1 MRFHIRELILWP
13 RDPQLPPKRVPFKVG
28 SLNVISGVSRTGKSA
43 VIPIIDYCLGSDTC
57 TIPVSTIR
65 DRCSWF
71 GIIVSTAQGEKLLA
85 RREPGSQRA
94 TGDMFVLDGVT
105 VEPPLGTPIKNTT
118 VDAVKRALDELAGL
132 TLLDFDPDRAGVGF
146 KGRPSFRDLMA
157 FTFQPQNIIAN
168 QNVLFFKADTHEHRE
183 KIRTIFPYVLGALS
197 PEILAKQHE
206 LGQLRKDLSRKER
219 ELSTL
224 QAISE
229 RWIAEI
235 RAWESQARE
244 LGLITGAPDPE
255 AKVSTVIDQLRGVV
269 RLAGNLPNVTEDT
282 ISASVKELV
291 ALQREES
298 ERATAVAQLR
308 RRLSEMEQLRETA
321 TQYKGQLQV
330 QRDRLQVSKWLSNL
344 HATDHACPLCG
355 QQMASARE
363 GVAALLAALEK
374 IEQSAGQFVGVPAAF
389 DRELQHVR
397 EDLRPAMEQLNG
409 IRHRIRVLSRDS
421 EEAKARQDATLEAS
435 RFMGRLEQSL
445 EHYERLGNDGDLA
458 AEVADLRERVR
469 ALEVAVQ
476 EGEIGNRMNLA
487 LKRVSR
493 HAEQLMPDLDSERPG
508 DPLSLS
514 VSDLTIRVTGK
525 EREDYLWEIGSGSN
539 WLSYHLAIMLAL
551 QKFFLSLPAS
561 PVPSFLVFDQPSQ
574 VYFPKRLAERPN
586 EEGTE
591 LDPAYRDQDVD
602 AVRKAFQVLA
612 AAAKDAH
619 GNLQIIVLD
628 HATDTVW
635 GGIQPLNA
643 VVEWRDGEKL
653 VPEDWP
659 SVSGAASAPPSAP

>member
-1 MRFHIRELILWP
+1 
-13 RDPQLPPKRVPFKVG
+13 
-28 SLNVISGVSRTGKSA
+28 
-43 VIPIIDYCLGSDTC
+43 
-57 TIPVSTIR
+57 
-65 DRCSWF
+65 
-71 GIIVSTAQGEKLLA
+71 
-85 RREPGSQRA
+85 
-94 TGDMFVLDGVT
+94 MFVLDGVT
-105 VEPPLGTPIKNTT
+105 VESPLSTPIKNTT

-224 QAISE
+224 QKISE

-235 RAWESQARE
+235 KAWESQARE
-244 LGLITGAPDPE
+244 LGLITSTPDPE

-269 RLAGNLPNVTEDT
+269 RLAGNLPNVSEDT

-344 HATDHACPLCG
+344 HATDHECPLCG
-355 QQMASARE
+355 QQMASAHE

-469 ALEVAVQ
+469 ALEAAVQ

-493 HAEQLMPDLDSERPG
+493 HAEQLMPGLDSERPG

-551 QKFFLSLPAS
+551 QKFFLSLPSS

-586 EEGTE
+586 EESTE
-591 LDPAYRDQDVD
+591 IDPAYRDQDVD

-612 AAAKDAH
+612 AAAKDAQ

-635 GGIQPLNA
+635 GGIQPLNPVA
-643 VVEWRDGEKL
+643 EWRDGEKL
-653 VPEDWP
+653 VPENWP
-659 SVSGAASAPPSAP
+659 SVNDGPGAPLPSS

>member
-1 MRFHIRELILWP
+1 
-13 RDPQLPPKRVPFKVG
+13 
-28 SLNVISGVSRTGKSA
+28 
-43 VIPIIDYCLGSDTC
+43 
-57 TIPVSTIR
+57 
-65 DRCSWF
+65 
-71 GIIVSTAQGEKLLA
+71 
-85 RREPGSQRA
+85 
-94 TGDMFVLDGVT
+94 MFVLDGVT
-105 VEPPLGTPIKNTT
+105 VEPPLSTPTKNTT

-132 TLLDFDPDRAGVGF
+132 TLLDFDPERAGVGF

-206 LGQLRKDLSRKER
+206 LSQLRKDLSRKER

-224 QAISE
+224 QTISE

-235 RAWESQARE
+235 RGWESQARE
-244 LGLITGAPDPE
+244 LGLITSAPDPQ
-255 AKVSTVIDQLRGVV
+255 AKVSTVIDQLRSVV

-355 QQMASARE
+355 QQMASAHE

-469 ALEVAVQ
+469 ALEAAVQ

-551 QKFFLSLPAS
+551 QKFFLSLPSS

-586 EEGTE
+586 EESTE
-591 LDPAYRDQDVD
+591 IEPAYRDQDVD

-635 GGIQPLNA
+635 GGIQPLNPVA
-643 VVEWRDGEKL
+643 EWRDGEKL

-659 SVSGAASAPPSAP
+659 SVGGGLATPSTAV